1 MKIEIR
7 KDLNL
12 LKIIKNYQLLI
23 DEPNVFRAK
32 QQTIVN
38 VCTNIKMT
46 DFEKM
51 SITEIFD
58 VFEDFYGKY
67 NKILDEDNENT
78 YKVETNL
85 DNITWLQFNQISDLF
100 LEKEWII
107 TYFNIAAIL
116 WSGKE
121 DLNKI
126 SMKSFNKIMIDI
138 QSIEEEIVKKNQE
151 LISM

>member
-85 DNITWLQFNQISDLF
+85 DNIT
-100 LEKEWII
+100 
-107 TYFNIAAIL
+107 
-116 WSGKE
+116 
-121 DLNKI
+121 
-126 SMKSFNKIMIDI
+126 
-138 QSIEEEIVKKNQE
+138 
-151 LISM
+151 

>member
-12 LKIIKNYQLLI
+12 LKIIKNHQLLI

-67 NKILDEDNENT
+67 NK
-78 YKVETNL
+78 Y
-85 DNITWLQFNQISDLF
+85 
-100 LEKEWII
+100 
-107 TYFNIAAIL
+107 
-116 WSGKE
+116 
-121 DLNKI
+121 
-126 SMKSFNKIMIDI
+126 
-138 QSIEEEIVKKNQE
+138 
-151 LISM
+151 